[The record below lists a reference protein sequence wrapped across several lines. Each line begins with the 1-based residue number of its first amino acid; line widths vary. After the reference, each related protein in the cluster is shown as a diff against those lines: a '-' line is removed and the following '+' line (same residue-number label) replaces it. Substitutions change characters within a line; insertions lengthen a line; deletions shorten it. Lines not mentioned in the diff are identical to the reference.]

1 MAKTYTQLASCGST
15 VVEYSPHHPTV
26 EVGVDANVTTGT
38 GKESIKK
45 VTIGIKIIV
54 CLNFEKLLT
63 IMTSIIFARKKESL
77 PNIQVTE
84 W

>member
-1 MAKTYTQLASCGST
+1 MI
-15 VVEYSPHHPTV
+15 EYSPQHPTV
-26 EVGVDANVTTGT
+26 EGGVDANVSTGT

-54 CLNFEKLLT
+54 CFNFEKLLT